1 MHREKREDS
10 KRHNQTIFHCLC
22 LTKWNCTGC
31 IENKWNWTTGH
42 IENLDRNTSTPFD
55 LPLPSS
61 SLQRSI
67 RIGGKKKPQND
78 KPEINIEVH
87 FLLLLNEM
95 KRNVKNDEKKW
106 KAKLNQRLYNQ
117 RTVRPLKQREEIKSI
132 STPGCFFSNPVA
144 SHLMILINSTS
155 TALWIS
161 SNVKLFDFES
171 QH

>member
-1 MHREKREDS
+1 MHREKTEDS

-67 RIGGKKKPQND
+67 RIGGKKKPQD
-78 KPEINIEVH
+78 GKREINIEVH
-87 FLLLLNEM
+87 IVLLSNEM
-95 KRNVKNDEKKW
+95 KRNVKDDEKNETLNW
-106 KAKLNQRLYNQ
+106 IRDYTISELLDHWNSGRKLNQY
-117 RTVRPLKQREEIKSI
+117 RPPAASFQILSPV
-132 STPGCFFSNPVA
+132 TWWFS
-144 SHLMILINSTS
+144 
-155 TALWIS
+155 
-161 SNVKLFDFES
+161 
-171 QH
+171 